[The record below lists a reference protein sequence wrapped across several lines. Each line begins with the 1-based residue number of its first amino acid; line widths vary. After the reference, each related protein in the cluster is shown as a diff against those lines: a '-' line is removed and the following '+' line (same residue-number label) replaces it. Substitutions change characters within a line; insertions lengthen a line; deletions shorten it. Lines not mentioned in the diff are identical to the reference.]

1 MYHVPHLS
9 LTIECLVAM
18 LVRHLQDQGNLLL
31 VDDLDFVLL
40 NMQDDTLNFVLGL
53 LVDELDCVVI
63 LCEASC

>member
-1 MYHVPHLS
+1 
-9 LTIECLVAM
+9 M
-18 LVRHLQDQGNLLL
+18 LVGHLQDQGNLLL